1 MGCNRPLLFTHPLE
15 QENER
20 DATDAEHS
28 EKTEIKNEGEELR
41 LLLQLQIEQVERLQC
56 RLAAGLII

>member
-41 LLLQLQIEQVERLQC
+41 LLLQLRVEQVKGLQG
-56 RLAAGLII
+56 RLAARLMV